1 MADELNPTTDK
12 SEIKADEVKKKPADA
27 STEGGATPRPSS
39 ATSLPKPSTPSS
51 APRPAGTGTSR
62 PAGTGTPRPAGTGA
76 PRPAGST
83 GARPTGT
90 GAPRPS
96 GTGAPRPSSSS
107 GPRPTGTGAPRPSGT
122 GAPRPSGSSGPRPLG
137 TGPRPSGT
145 GSSNY
150 SRPAGTGAPR
160 PSGTGAPRP
169 SGTGTGAPR
178 PSGTGTGS
186 SRPPQRPGA
195 PSQARPSG
203 GTSRPSTGG
212 NRPGGGS
219 RPGGNRP
226 GGNNRPG
233 GGNRQQGG
241 AQTRPMGQKPSAP
254 LAPAKP
260 AVPQIVSL
268 PQMLTV
274 RDLATLLKLTPID
287 IIKKLMAN
295 GVMANITQSIDFD
308 TATLI
313 AEELGFTVKE
323 EKPEVVEEAVTIL
336 SSMPKKVEYTE
347 AELLAM
353 KPRPPVVTVMGHVDH
368 GKTSLLDAIRHTDVV
383 AGEFGGITQHIGA
396 YQVEHNGK
404 KITFLDTPGH
414 EAFTSMRARGA
425 RSTDIAIIVVA
436 ADDGV
441 MPTTREAIEHARAA
455 QVPIIIAL
463 NKIDRQSA
471 NQERVKQQL
480 AEIGLEVYGGKDEV
494 TVVPISAK
502 QKIGI
507 DDLLENILL
516 VAELADLKAN
526 PDKLSRGVI
535 IESRLDKQQGPSATM
550 LVQEGTLNVGDFILI
565 GEASAKIRAMFDER
579 GEIIAAAGPSMP
591 VVVTGL
597 SDVPPAGESF
607 EEVATEQEARTRAY
621 QRVQLRRSKQ
631 NKTST
636 VTLNDLYAKFKEGA
650 VKELNLL
657 VKADVQGSLEPIV
670 SSLQKLGDGSLHA
683 KIVRQGIG
691 TVTQADVMLAAASQG
706 IIIAFNVAV
715 EGPAETL
722 ADQEKVD
729 VRKYNIIYKL
739 IEDIDKALKGMLEPE
754 YKDVLTG
761 RAQIIKIFN
770 VKKNVVAGARVIKGT
785 IARGTTAKV
794 MRGQKEVFTGQ
805 LSSLKRF
812 TDDVK
817 EVAEGYECGISLDGF
832 NGLEEGD
839 LIEFY
844 KKERVS

>member
-1 MADELNPTTDK
+1 MADELNPTSNK
-12 SEIKADEVKKKPADA
+12 SEVKGDELKKRAADA
-27 STEGGATPRPSS
+27 PNSASS
-39 ATSLPKPSTPSS
+39 APKPSTPSA
-51 APRPAGTGTSR
+51 APRPA
-62 PAGTGTPRPAGTGA
+62 APRSTGA
-76 PRPAGST
+76 PRPAGSS
-83 GARPTGT
+83 GSSSRT

-96 GTGAPRPSSSS
+96 
-107 GPRPTGTGAPRPSGT
+107 
-122 GAPRPSGSSGPRPLG
+122 
-137 TGPRPSGT
+137 
-145 GSSNY
+145 
-150 SRPAGTGAPR
+150 GTGAPR

-169 SGTGTGAPR
+169 SGTGAPRPSSTGAPRPSSTGAPR
-178 PSGTGTGS
+178 PSGTGAPRPSGTGAPRPS
-186 SRPPQRPGA
+186 GTGGNFSRPGAPRTGTSSGSRPGA
-195 PSQARPSG
+195 PSQGRPNTGS
-203 GTSRPSTGG
+203 SRPSS
-212 NRPGGGS
+212 GGGS
-219 RPGGNRP
+219 RPQGGGNRP
-226 GGNNRPG
+226 QGGHRPNGGNRPQ

-241 AQTRPMGQKPSAP
+241 GQQSRPMGQKPGAP

-260 AVPQIVSL
+260 AVPQIVTL
-268 PQMLTV
+268 PHSLTV

-323 EKPEVVEEAVTIL
+323 EKPEVVEEAVTVL

-347 AELLAM
+347 EELRAM

-368 GKTSLLDAIRHTDVV
+368 GKTSLLDAVRHTNVV
-383 AGEFGGITQHIGA
+383 GGEFGGITQHIGA
-396 YQVEHNGK
+396 YQIDHNGK

-425 RSTDIAIIVVA
+425 KSTDIAIIVVA

-455 QVPIIIAL
+455 QVPIIVAM
-463 NKIDRQSA
+463 NKIDRPTA
-471 NQERVKQQL
+471 NPERVKQQL
-480 AEIGLEVYGGKDEV
+480 ADIGLEVYGGKDEV
-494 TVVPISAK
+494 TVVPVSAK
-502 QKIGI
+502 QKTGI

-535 IESRLDKQQGPSATM
+535 LESRLDKQQGPTATM

-565 GEASAKIRAMFDER
+565 GEASGKIRALFNEH
-579 GEIIAAAGPSMP
+579 GEAIIGAGPSMP

-597 SDVPPAGESF
+597 SDVPPAGEMF

-621 QRVQLRRSKQ
+621 QRVQQRKAKQ
-631 NKTST
+631 VKTST
-636 VTLNDLYAKFKEGA
+636 VTLNDLYAKFKEGSI
-650 VKELNLL
+650 KELNLL

-670 SSLQKLGDGSLHA
+670 SSLAKLGDGSLHT

-706 IIIAFNVAV
+706 IVIAFNVAV

-729 VRKYNIIYKL
+729 IRKYNIIYKL

-761 RAQIIKIFN
+761 RAQVAKIFN
-770 VKKNVVAGARVIKGT
+770 VKKNVVAGSRVIKGT
-785 IARGTTAKV
+785 ITRGTAAHV
-794 MRGQKEVFTGQ
+794 IRGGKEVFTGQ

-832 NGLEEGD
+832 NDLQEGD
-839 LIEFY
+839 IIEFY

>member
-1 MADELNPTTDK
+1 MGDDLKPTMD
-12 SEIKADEVKKKPADA
+12 SPEVKPEQAEKKPTD
-27 STEGGATPRPSS
+27 STSS
-39 ATSLPKPSTPSS
+39 ATPK
-51 APRPAGTGTSR
+51 
-62 PAGTGTPRPAGTGA
+62 
-76 PRPAGST
+76 PRPAGSPSPIRST
-83 GARPTGT
+83 TSSSTSRPTSPRPTGST
-90 GAPRPS
+90 GSTNRPS
-96 GTGAPRPSSSS
+96 GTGSGSPRPSSTGNS
-107 GPRPTGTGAPRPSGT
+107 GPRPTGSSGGAPRPTGT
-122 GAPRPSGSSGPRPLG
+122 GSSA
-137 TGPRPSGT
+137 PRPSGT
-145 GSSNY
+145 GSS
-150 SRPAGTGAPR
+150 SVRPGAPRPGGSSMRTGNSAPRPSGSGGSAPR
-160 PSGTGAPRP
+160 PSGTGSSAPRP
-169 SGTGTGAPR
+169 GGQIARPNGPR
-178 PSGTGTGS
+178 PASTSNTN
-186 SRPPQRPGA
+186 SRPPQRTGTG
-195 PSQARPSG
+195 QRPSNG
-203 GTSRPSTGG
+203 QNRPQGG
-212 NRPGGGS
+212 NRSNTGGA
-219 RPGGNRP
+219 RPGQ
-226 GGNNRPG
+226 GNNRPNTG
-233 GGNRQQGG
+233 Q
-241 AQTRPMGQKPSAP
+241 RPMGQKPNVPAV
-254 LAPAKP
+254 PAKP
-260 AVPQIVSL
+260 AVPQIVNL

-287 IIKKLMAN
+287 IIKKLMSN

-308 TATLI
+308 TASII
-313 AEELGFTVKE
+313 AEELGFQVQE
-323 EKPEVVEEAVTIL
+323 EKVQVVEEVVTAL
-336 SSMPKKVEYTE
+336 SSMPKKIEYTE
-347 AELLAM
+347 EELKAM

-368 GKTSLLDAIRHTDVV
+368 GKTSLLDAIRHTNVV

-396 YQVEHNGK
+396 YQIDYNGK

-414 EAFTSMRARGA
+414 EAFTAMRARGA
-425 RSTDIAIIVVA
+425 KSTDIAIIVVA

-463 NKIDRQSA
+463 NKIDRPTS
-471 NQERVKQQL
+471 NPERVKQQL
-480 AEIGLEVYGGKDEV
+480 SDIGLEVYGGKDEV

-502 QKIGI
+502 QKTGI
-507 DDLLENILL
+507 EDLLENILL

-550 LVQEGTLNVGDFILI
+550 LVQEGTLHVGDFILI

-579 GEIIAAAGPSMP
+579 GDAMVSAGPSMP

-607 EEVATEQEARTRAY
+607 EQVATEQEARTRAY
-621 QRVQLRRSKQ
+621 QRVQARRAKQ
-631 NKTST
+631 AKTTT

-650 VKELNLL
+650 IKELNLL
-657 VKADVQGSLEPIV
+657 VKADVAGSLEPIV
-670 SSLQKLGDGSLHA
+670 SSLAKLGDGSLHT

-691 TVTQADVMLAAASQG
+691 GVTQADVMLAAASQG
-706 IIIAFNVAV
+706 IVIAFNVPV
-715 EGPAETL
+715 EGPAESL
-722 ADQEKVD
+722 AEQENVD

-761 RAQIIKIFN
+761 RAQVLKIFN
-770 VKKNVVAGARVIKGT
+770 VKKNVVAGSRVIKGT
-785 IARGTTAKV
+785 ITRGTTAKV
-794 MRGQKEVFTGQ
+794 MRGGKEVFTGQ

-817 EVAEGYECGISLDGF
+817 EVAEGYECGISLEGF

>member
-1 MADELNPTTDK
+1 
-12 SEIKADEVKKKPADA
+12 
-27 STEGGATPRPSS
+27 
-39 ATSLPKPSTPSS
+39 
-51 APRPAGTGTSR
+51 
-62 PAGTGTPRPAGTGA
+62 
-76 PRPAGST
+76 
-83 GARPTGT
+83 
-90 GAPRPS
+90 
-96 GTGAPRPSSSS
+96 
-107 GPRPTGTGAPRPSGT
+107 
-122 GAPRPSGSSGPRPLG
+122 
-137 TGPRPSGT
+137 
-145 GSSNY
+145 
-150 SRPAGTGAPR
+150 
-160 PSGTGAPRP
+160 
-169 SGTGTGAPR
+169 
-178 PSGTGTGS
+178 
-186 SRPPQRPGA
+186 
-195 PSQARPSG
+195 
-203 GTSRPSTGG
+203 
-212 NRPGGGS
+212 
-219 RPGGNRP
+219 
-226 GGNNRPG
+226 
-233 GGNRQQGG
+233 
-241 AQTRPMGQKPSAP
+241 MGQKPNVP
-254 LAPAKP
+254 TAPAKP
-260 AVPQIVSL
+260 AVPQVVSL

-287 IIKKLMAN
+287 IIKKLMSN

-308 TATLI
+308 TASII
-313 AEELGFTVKE
+313 AEELGFQVQE
-323 EKPEVVEEAVTIL
+323 EKVQVVEEAVTAL
-336 SSMPKKVEYTE
+336 SSMPKKIEYTE
-347 AELLAM
+347 EELKAM
-353 KPRPPVVTVMGHVDH
+353 RPRPPVVTVMGHVDH
-368 GKTSLLDAIRHTDVV
+368 GKTSLLDAIRHTNVV

-396 YQVEHNGK
+396 YQIDYNGK

-414 EAFTSMRARGA
+414 EAFTAMRARGA
-425 RSTDIAIIVVA
+425 KSTDIAIIVVA

-463 NKIDRQSA
+463 NKIDRPTA
-471 NQERVKQQL
+471 NAERVKQQL
-480 AEIGLEVYGGKDEV
+480 ADIGLEVYGGKDEV

-502 QKIGI
+502 QKTGI
-507 DDLLENILL
+507 EELLENILL

-550 LVQEGTLNVGDFILI
+550 LVQEGTLHVGDFILI

-579 GEIIAAAGPSMP
+579 GDAMVAAGPSMP

-607 EEVATEQEARTRAY
+607 EQVATEQEARTRAY
-621 QRVQLRRSKQ
+621 QRVQARKAKQ
-631 NKTST
+631 VKTTT
-636 VTLNDLYAKFKEGA
+636 VTLNDLYAKFKEGTI
-650 VKELNLL
+650 KELNLL
-657 VKADVQGSLEPIV
+657 VKADVAGSLEPIV
-670 SSLQKLGDGSLHA
+670 SSLAKLGDGSLHT

-691 TVTQADVMLAAASQG
+691 GVTQADVMLAAASQG
-706 IIIAFNVAV
+706 IVIAFNVPV

-761 RAQIIKIFN
+761 RAQVLKIFN
-770 VKKNVVAGARVIKGT
+770 VKKNVVAGSRVIKGT
-785 IARGTTAKV
+785 ITRGTTAKV
-794 MRGQKEVFTGQ
+794 MRGGKEIFTGQ

-817 EVAEGYECGISLDGF
+817 EVAEGYECGISLEGF

>member
-1 MADELNPTTDK
+1 MPDELTPTPEK
-12 SEIKADEVKKKPADA
+12 SEVKAEEVKKKPADA
-27 STEGGATPRPSS
+27 PNSATPKPRPASS
-39 ATSLPKPSTPSS
+39 PTSTKPSASSS
-51 APRPAGTGTSR
+51 APRSN
-62 PAGTGTPRPAGTGA
+62 A

-83 GARPTGT
+83 SNPARPTSSSGNAPRPVSSSSNAPRPGGSSYNPSRP
-90 GAPRPS
+90 GAPRP
-96 GTGAPRPSSSS
+96 TGS
-107 GPRPTGTGAPRPSGT
+107 
-122 GAPRPSGSSGPRPLG
+122 PRPSGSSAPRP
-137 TGPRPSGT
+137 
-145 GSSNY
+145 
-150 SRPAGTGAPR
+150 GAPR
-160 PSGTGAPRP
+160 PGAPSSRPGAPRP
-169 SGTGTGAPR
+169 NG
-178 PSGTGTGS
+178 
-186 SRPPQRPGA
+186 SRPPQRTGNGQRLA
-195 PSQARPSG
+195 NGQNRPQ
-203 GTSRPSTGG
+203 GG
-212 NRPGGGS
+212 NRPQSGNRSATSGGRPMRGGTRS
-219 RPGGNRP
+219 TPGGAPRP
-226 GGNNRPG
+226 
-233 GGNRQQGG
+233 
-241 AQTRPMGQKPSAP
+241 TMP
-254 LAPAKP
+254 LAPPKP
-260 AVPQIVSL
+260 VVPIIVTL
-268 PQMLTV
+268 PVMLTV
-274 RDLATLLKLTPID
+274 RDLATTLKLTPID

-308 TATLI
+308 TASLI
-313 AEELGFTVKE
+313 AEELGFQVKE
-323 EKPEVVEEAVTIL
+323 EKVQVVEEVVTTL

-347 AELLAM
+347 AELKAM
-353 KPRPPVVTVMGHVDH
+353 KPRPPVVTIMGHVDH
-368 GKTSLLDAIRHTDVV
+368 GKTSLLDAIRNTNVV
-383 AGEFGGITQHIGA
+383 GGEFGGITQHIGA
-396 YQVEHNGK
+396 YQIDHNGK

-414 EAFTSMRARGA
+414 EAFTAMRARGA
-425 RSTDIAIIVVA
+425 KATDIAIIVVA

-455 QVPIIIAL
+455 QVPIIVAL
-463 NKIDRQSA
+463 NKIDRPTA

-480 AEIGLEVYGGKDEV
+480 SDIGLEVYGGKDEV

-502 QKIGI
+502 QKIGL

-516 VAELADLKAN
+516 VAELADLKAD
-526 PDKLSRGVI
+526 PDKLSTGVI

-579 GEIIAAAGPSMP
+579 GEIIPAAGPSMP

-597 SDVPPAGESF
+597 SSVPPAGESF

-621 QRVQLRRSKQ
+621 QRVQARRAKQ
-631 NKTST
+631 TKTAT

-657 VKADVQGSLEPIV
+657 VKADVAGSLEPIV

-706 IIIAFNVAV
+706 IVIAFNVGV

-761 RAQIIKIFN
+761 RAQVLKIFN
-770 VKKNVVAGARVIKGT
+770 VKKNVVAGSRVIKGT
-785 IARGTTAKV
+785 ITRGTIAKV
-794 MRGQKEVFTGQ
+794 IRGQKELFTGQ

-832 NGLEEGD
+832 NDLQEGD